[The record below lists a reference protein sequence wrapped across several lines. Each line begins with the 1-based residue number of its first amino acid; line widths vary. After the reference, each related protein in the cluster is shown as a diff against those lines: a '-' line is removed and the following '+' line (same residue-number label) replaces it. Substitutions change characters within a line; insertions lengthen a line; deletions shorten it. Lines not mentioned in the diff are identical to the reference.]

1 MVQVLLA
8 AHLVIALIIIALIML
23 QQGKGAEAGASF
35 GAGASQTMFGSAGS
49 WNFFS
54 RMTAVFATLFFVT
67 SIALAVVAKNEAQ
80 VQDPYLPE
88 LEQIEIPESAPA
100 EGEIPAIE
108 NTDALEIPVMEEPS
122 IEENA
127 PSGDA
132 ISEDVLEQATESEE
146 IPVEGLPEAP
156 QDQ

>member
-54 RMTAVFATLFFVT
+54 RMTAIFATLFFIT

-88 LEQIEIPESAPA
+88 LEQVEIPESAPA
-100 EGEIPAIE
+100 EGEIPAIDSS
-108 NTDALEIPVMEEPS
+108 NALEIPVMEEPS
-122 IEENA
+122 AEEKEA
-127 PSGDA
+127 AEQVIPEAS
-132 ISEDVLEQATESEE
+132 LEEATESQE